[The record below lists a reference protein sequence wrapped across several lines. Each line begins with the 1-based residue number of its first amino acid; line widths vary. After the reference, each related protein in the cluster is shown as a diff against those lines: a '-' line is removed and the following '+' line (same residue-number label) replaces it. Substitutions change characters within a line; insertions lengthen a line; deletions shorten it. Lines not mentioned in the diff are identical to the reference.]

1 MITFLRFFLMAIWS
15 AVLMVVSPLL
25 IPFFFSRKVPLF
37 VGRYIFSPVLLP
49 MVGIDLTTHGAENVP
64 QDRPVIFVS
73 NHCSHFDIA
82 CLFRA
87 LPRYIYFVAKK
98 ELLWTP
104 FLGFHLWAAGH
115 ILIDRSN
122 RVKAVK
128 SLRKAAA
135 KIRGGKCIT
144 LYPEGTRSTDG
155 EVGPFKKGAFHIAI
169 DAGVD
174 VVPVHIDG
182 TFKIWPKGRWKIKP
196 GKVTVNIGK
205 PIITANY
212 TKQTSKQFAEKAREE
227 VLKLK
232 GQ

>member
-1 MITFLRFFLMAIWS
+1 MAIWS
-15 AVLMVVSPLL
+15 AVLMVLSPLL
-25 IPFFFSRKVPLF
+25 IPVFFSRKVPLF
-37 VGRYIFSPVLLP
+37 VGRYVFSPVLLP
-49 MVGIDLTTHGAENVP
+49 MVGIELTTNGAENVP

-115 ILIDRSN
+115 IIIDRSN
-122 RVKAVK
+122 RKKAVK

-135 KIRGGKCIT
+135 KIKGGKCIT
-144 LYPEGTRSTDG
+144 LYPEGTRSSDG
-155 EVGPFKKGAFHIAI
+155 EVAAFKKGAFHLAI

-196 GKVTVNIGK
+196 GKVVVNIGK
-205 PIITANY
+205 PITTANY
-212 TKQTSKQFAEKAREE
+212 TKQTSKAFAEKAREE
-227 VLKLK
+227 VLKLRS
-232 GQ
+232 

>member
-1 MITFLRFFLMAIWS
+1 MAIWS
-15 AVLMVVSPLL
+15 AVLMVLSPLL
-25 IPFFFSRKVPLF
+25 IPVFFSRKVPLF
-37 VGRYIFSPVLLP
+37 VGRYVFSPVLLP
-49 MVGIDLTTHGAENVP
+49 MVGIELTTKGAENVP

-115 ILIDRSN
+115 IIIDRSN
-122 RVKAVK
+122 RKKAVK

-135 KIRGGKCIT
+135 KIKGGKCIT
-144 LYPEGTRSTDG
+144 LYPEGTRSSDG
-155 EVGPFKKGAFHIAI
+155 EVAAFKKGAFHLAI

-205 PIITANY
+205 PINTANY
-212 TKQTSKQFAEKAREE
+212 TKQTSKAFAEFAREE
-227 VLKLK
+227 VLKLRS
-232 GQ
+232 

>member
-1 MITFLRFFLMAIWS
+1 MAIWS
-15 AVLMVVSPLL
+15 AVLMVLSPLL
-25 IPFFFSRKVPLF
+25 IPVFFSRKVPLF
-37 VGRYIFSPVLLP
+37 VGRYVFSPVLLP
-49 MVGIDLTTHGAENVP
+49 MVGIELTTNGAENVP

-115 ILIDRSN
+115 IIIDRSN
-122 RVKAVK
+122 RKKAVK

-135 KIRGGKCIT
+135 KIKGGKCIT
-144 LYPEGTRSTDG
+144 LYPEGTRSSDG
-155 EVGPFKKGAFHIAI
+155 EVAAFKKGAFHLAI

-196 GKVTVNIGK
+196 GKVVVNIGK
-205 PIITANY
+205 PITTANY
-212 TKQTSKQFAEKAREE
+212 TKQTSKAFAKKTREE
-227 VLKLK
+227 VLRLK
-232 GQ
+232 G

>member
-1 MITFLRFFLMAIWS
+1 MLTFLRFFLMAIWS
-15 AVLMVVSPLL
+15 AVLMVLSPLL

-37 VGRYIFSPVLLP
+37 VGRYVFSPVLLP

-115 ILIDRSN
+115 ILIDRKN

-128 SLRKAAA
+128 SLRKAAL
-135 KIRGGKCIT
+135 KIKGGKCVT

-155 EVGPFKKGAFHIAI
+155 EVEPFKKGAFHLAI

-182 TFKIWPKGRWKIKP
+182 TFKIWPKGRFTIKP
-196 GKVTVNIGK
+196 GKVVVNIGK
-205 PIITANY
+205 PITTADY
-212 TKQTSKQFAEKAREE
+212 TKQTSKAFAEKAREE
-227 VLKLK
+227 VLRLK
-232 GQ
+232 C

>member
-1 MITFLRFFLMAIWS
+1 MTIWS
-15 AVLMVVSPLL
+15 SVLMVVSPLL

-37 VGRYIFSPVLLP
+37 VGRYVFSPVFLP
-49 MVGIDLTTHGAENVP
+49 MVGINLTTIGAENVP

-122 RVKAVK
+122 RTKAVK
-128 SLRKAAA
+128 SLRKAAV
-135 KIRGGKCIT
+135 KIKGGKCIT
-144 LYPEGTRSTDG
+144 LYPEGTRSING
-155 EVGPFKKGAFHIAI
+155 EVGPFKKGAFHIAL

-174 VVPVHIDG
+174 IVPVHIDG
-182 TFKIWPKGRWKIKP
+182 TFNVWPKGRWKINP
-196 GKVTVNIGK
+196 GKVVVSIGK

-212 TKQTSKQFAEKAREE
+212 TKQTSTEFAEKAREE

-232 GQ
+232 P

>member
-1 MITFLRFFLMAIWS
+1 MAIWS
-15 AVLMVVSPLL
+15 AVLMVLSPLL

-37 VGRYIFSPVLLP
+37 VGRYVFSPVLLP

-115 ILIDRSN
+115 ILIDRKN

-128 SLRKAAA
+128 SLRKAAL
-135 KIRGGKCIT
+135 KIKGGKCVT

-155 EVGPFKKGAFHIAI
+155 EVGPFKKGAFHLAI

-182 TFKIWPKGRWKIKP
+182 TFKIWPKGRFTIKP
-196 GKVTVNIGK
+196 GKVVVNIGK
-205 PIITANY
+205 PITTANY
-212 TKQTSKQFAEKAREE
+212 TKQTSKAFAEKAREE
-227 VLKLK
+227 VLNLK
-232 GQ
+232 P

>member
-1 MITFLRFFLMAIWS
+1 MFTFLRIFLMAIWS
-15 AVLMVVSPLL
+15 AVLMVLSPLL
-25 IPFFFSRKVPLF
+25 IPVFFSRKVPLF
-37 VGRYIFSPVLLP
+37 VGRYVFSPVLLP
-49 MVGIDLTTHGAENVP
+49 MVGIELTTNGAENVP

-115 ILIDRSN
+115 IIIDRSN
-122 RVKAVK
+122 RKKAVK

-135 KIRGGKCIT
+135 KIKGGKCIT
-144 LYPEGTRSTDG
+144 LYPEGTRSSDG
-155 EVGPFKKGAFHIAI
+155 EVAAFKKGAFHLAI

-196 GKVTVNIGK
+196 GKVVVNIGK
-205 PIITANY
+205 PITTANY
-212 TKQTSKQFAEKAREE
+212 TKQTSKAFAEKAREE
-227 VLKLK
+227 VLKLRS
-232 GQ
+232 